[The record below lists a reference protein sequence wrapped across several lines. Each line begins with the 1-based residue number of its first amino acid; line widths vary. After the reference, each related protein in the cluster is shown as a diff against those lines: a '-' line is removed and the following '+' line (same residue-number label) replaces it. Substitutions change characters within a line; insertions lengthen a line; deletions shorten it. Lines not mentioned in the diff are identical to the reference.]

1 MEFSIAVHKD
11 EGSVYG
17 VTVPDIPGVHSWGE
31 SLGEAIENTKV
42 AIASHVETLL
52 ALGEGAD
59 FTCSTVEELSA
70 NPDYAGA
77 VWAKVEV
84 ELPRRA

>member
-1 MEFSIAVHKD
+1 MEFPVAIHKD
-11 EGSVYG
+11 DGTVFG

-31 SLGEAIENTKV
+31 TMDGAIENTKI

-52 ALGEGAD
+52 ALGEEVRLS
-59 FTCSTVEELSA
+59 CSTMEELSA

-77 VWAKVEV
+77 VWAKVDV
-84 ELPRRA
+84 ELPPLT

>member
-1 MEFSIAVHKD
+1 MEFSIAIHKD
-11 EGSVYG
+11 DGTVFG

-42 AIASHVETLL
+42 AIASHVETLR
-52 ALGEGAD
+52 ALGEAEH
-59 FTCSTVEELSA
+59 FTCSTLEELSA

>member
-1 MEFSIAVHKD
+1 MELSIAIHKD
-11 EGSVYG
+11 DGTVFG

-42 AIASHVETLL
+42 AIASHVETLR
-52 ALGEGAD
+52 ALGEAEH

-84 ELPRRA
+84 DLPRRA

>member
-1 MEFSIAVHKD
+1 MEFPVAIHKD
-11 EGSVYG
+11 NGTVFG

-31 SLGEAIENTKV
+31 TMDGAIENTKI

-52 ALGEGAD
+52 ALGEEVRLS
-59 FTCSTVEELSA
+59 CSTMEELSA

-77 VWAKVEV
+77 VWAKVDV
-84 ELPRRA
+84 ELPPLT